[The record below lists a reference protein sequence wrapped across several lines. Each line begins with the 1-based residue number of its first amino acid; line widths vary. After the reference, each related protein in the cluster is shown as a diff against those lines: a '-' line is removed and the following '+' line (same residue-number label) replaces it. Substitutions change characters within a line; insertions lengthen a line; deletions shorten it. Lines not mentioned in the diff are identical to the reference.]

1 MQSSQFYDAL
11 KGHGVPCRLVI
22 LPCEQHQYAAR
33 ESIMHIIWE
42 TDRWLQKYCANDC
55 GGNKVMEA
63 NVETSQSPSE
73 AVLDSKALTLN
84 FTKISSLVRN
94 LSAFFVTID
103 IWHFSCGFKPA
114 NENVYSIVVGMLKCN
129 LQVRSL
135 TSHSQK
141 RATRYAIFHWNTW
154 STDGCSMIR
163 GRRYVLVVSCTS
175 WISGFVAFSQPC
187 GREVSIFPSM
197 PWGRLSPRGR
207 FCFEPATMSG
217 WVYCRLS
224 LD

>member
-42 TDRWLQKYCANDC
+42 TDRWLQKYCANDR

-63 NVETSQSPSE
+63 NVDTSQSPSE

-94 LSAFFVTID
+94 LSAFF
-103 IWHFSCGFKPA
+103 C
-114 NENVYSIVVGMLKCN
+114 
-129 LQVRSL
+129 
-135 TSHSQK
+135 
-141 RATRYAIFHWNTW
+141 
-154 STDGCSMIR
+154 
-163 GRRYVLVVSCTS
+163 
-175 WISGFVAFSQPC
+175 
-187 GREVSIFPSM
+187 
-197 PWGRLSPRGR
+197 
-207 FCFEPATMSG
+207 
-217 WVYCRLS
+217 
-224 LD
+224 